1 MVNTIFLSKMKIE
14 YKGTLWFK
22 CDLHLHTTASK
33 CFQDRNVTAEQ
44 WVDRAIEQGLNCV
57 AVTDHNTGE
66 MIDAI
71 KAAAAGK
78 NLTVFPGVEIT
89 CDSSKVHLLVLF
101 DTDKGSVEIGDFLVK
116 CNVDRQMFGEQNA
129 NTIKSIF
136 EVAKIANELSA
147 LIIPAHI
154 DEYNGLGSASV
165 DILEQFY
172 GDASINAAQVVHKEF
187 LNPAL
192 QRTDYAALIAPLNEY
207 YNTPQPPIDE
217 ATIKQWHTAVK
228 YAVKHKFA
236 ILTFSDNPNEPKN
249 SKHGLAGIGSH
260 FTWIKMDEK
269 PSLEGLR
276 QAFLLPEFRIKNEFD
291 CPAVPYETPALWLK
305 SISITNCSITDAAI
319 PLKVDFSP
327 QLTTIIGGRGSGKS
341 SILRFIRGLFNRLE
355 DLSQLPDILK
365 DHNEF
370 YKITD
375 GRPKKGVLNENTT
388 IEIEFVRNK
397 VLHKFSAS
405 NITNSENQVLKIER
419 FNSTTTVWEEVVD
432 EGYIDFF
439 LLEHYSQKQI
449 YEIAQEPNSLRERID
464 SSIPELELLKSV
476 RELTKREFLEK
487 STAIRTIQQQVSGK
501 GKLQTEIRDLETSIN
516 LLQQSGIAAL
526 LLSKDKFS
534 NEEKSVTDFS
544 NEILDRENKFD
555 ELISAIEITDI
566 DFTNFE
572 QTHSQQLSGFS
583 KLVVDGL
590 KKIKDDLEKLKGD
603 TTKLRTDFDASVST
617 SSWKADRDTK
627 VGEFEAK
634 KLELQNQGINDIKN
648 YEALTLSKGDKESL
662 LAQIVLLESTL
673 DSELSERSRLQGEYL
688 AKSKEIT
695 DLRRTFLTNTLQDGK
710 VKISIKQF
718 RNRTDFIT
726 NLRKIIQR
734 EDHYQAGIDYLADL
748 CFNGNVEQNII
759 SVRDMFLKIRRGEAV
774 SGVDGHFVNL
784 VTSMNDAQI
793 DEIELLLPE
802 DEIEVQYR
810 TSMSGTYKSLFTA
823 SAGQKTTAILTFL
836 LSYGAAPLILDQP
849 EDDLDNRLVYDLV
862 VDRLKK
868 AKEHRQII
876 VVTHNAN
883 IPVNG
888 DAEYIISM
896 NSESKTL
903 EVLHT
908 GTVEQHDIKKEIC
921 DVMEGGEE
929 AFDMRHRRY
938 QQIT

>member
-1 MVNTIFLSKMKIE
+1 MASTIQ
-14 YKGTLWFK
+14 YKGTRWFK

-44 WVDRAIEQGLNCV
+44 WVARAIEQRLNCV

-101 DTDKGSVEIGDFLVK
+101 NIDKGSVEVGDFLVK
-116 CNVDRQMFGEQNA
+116 CNVEREMFGEQNA

-136 EVAKIANELSA
+136 EVAQIANEVGA
-147 LIIPAHI
+147 IVIPAHI

-187 LNPAL
+187 LNPEL
-192 QRTDYAALIAPLNEY
+192 QRTDYAALIAPLNDY
-207 YNTPQPPIDE
+207 YSNPQPAIDE

-228 YAVKHKFA
+228 YAVKNKLA
-236 ILTFSDNPNEPKN
+236 ILTFSDNPHEPKN

-260 FTWIKMDEK
+260 FTWIKMDEN
-269 PSLEGLR
+269 PTLEGLR
-276 QAFLLPEFRIKNEFD
+276 QAFLLPEFRVRNEFD
-291 CPAVPYETPALWLK
+291 CSEIPYEAPALWIK

-365 DHNEF
+365 DHKEF

-375 GRPKKGVLNENTT
+375 GRPKKGVLNANTT
-388 IEIEFVRNK
+388 IEIEFVRNN
-397 VLHKFSAS
+397 VLHKFSS
-405 NITNSENQVLKIER
+405 CNITNSGNQELKIER
-419 FNSTTTVWEEVVD
+419 FNSTTTLWEEVTD

-464 SSIPELELLKSV
+464 NSIPDLELLKNS

-487 STAIRTIQQQVSGK
+487 STGIRTIQQQVTGK

-516 LLQQSGIAAL
+516 LLQQSGIATL

-544 NEILDRENKFD
+544 NQILDRENKFD

-572 QTHSQQLSGFS
+572 QTHSQQLSRFS

-603 TTKLRTDFDASVST
+603 TTKLKTDFDASVST
-617 SSWKADRDTK
+617 SSWNADRDTK
-627 VGEFEAK
+627 VSEFEAK

-648 YEALTLSKGDKESL
+648 YESLTLSKGDKESL
-662 LAQIVLLESTL
+662 LAQIFLLESTL
-673 DSELSERSRLQGEYL
+673 HSELSERSRLQGEYL

-748 CFNGNVEQNII
+748 CFTGNVEHNII
-759 SVRDMFLKIRRGEAV
+759 SVRDLFLKIRRGEAV
-774 SGVDGHFVNL
+774 TGVDGHFVNL

-810 TSMSGTYKSLFTA
+810 TSSSASYKSLSTA

-908 GTVEQHDIKKEIC
+908 GTVEQHNIKKEIC
-921 DVMEGGEE
+921 DVMEGSEE
-929 AFDMRHRRY
+929 AFDMRYKRY
-938 QQIT
+938 KQIN

>member
-1 MVNTIFLSKMKIE
+1 MDIK
-14 YKGTLWFK
+14 YKGTKWFK
-22 CDLHLHTTASK
+22 CDLHLHTPASK
-33 CFQDRNVTAEQ
+33 CFQDQEVTAAQ
-44 WVDRAIEQGLNCV
+44 WVEKAIEQGLDCV

-66 MIDAI
+66 MIEAI
-71 KAAAAGK
+71 KAEATGK

-101 DTDKGSVEIGDFLVK
+101 DINKGSIEVGDFLVK
-116 CNVDRQMFGEQNA
+116 CNVERQMFGVQNA

-136 EVAKIANELSA
+136 EVIKIANEVGA
-147 LIIPAHI
+147 LVIPAHI

-172 GDASINAAQVVHKEF
+172 GDVSINAAQVIHKEF

-192 QRTDYAALIAPLNEY
+192 QRSDYASLIAPLNDY
-207 YNTPQPPIDE
+207 YNNPQPSIDE
-217 ATIKQWHTAVK
+217 AIIKQWHTAVK
-228 YAVKHKFA
+228 YAVKNKLA
-236 ILTFSDNPNEPKN
+236 ILTFSDNPHEPKN
-249 SKHGLAGIGSH
+249 AQHGLAGIGSH
-260 FTWIKMDEK
+260 FTWIKMDEN
-269 PSLEGLR
+269 PTLEGLR
-276 QAFLLPEFRIKNEFD
+276 QAFLLPEFRIMNDFD
-291 CPAVPYETPALWLK
+291 CPEIPYETPALWIK

-375 GRPKKGVLNENTT
+375 GRPKKGVLNEDTT
-388 IEIEFVRNK
+388 IEIEFVRNN
-397 VLHKFSAS
+397 VLHKFSSS
-405 NITNSENQVLKIER
+405 NITNSANQELKIER
-419 FNSTTTVWEEVVD
+419 FNSTTTLWEEVTD

-464 SSIPELELLKSV
+464 SSIPDLELLKSV

-526 LLSKDKFS
+526 LLSNDKFL
-534 NEEKSVTDFS
+534 NEEKYVTEFS
-544 NEILDRENKFD
+544 NEILNRENKFD

-566 DFTNFE
+566 DYTNFE
-572 QTHSQQLSGFS
+572 ESHSQQLSGFS

-590 KKIKDDLEKLKGD
+590 KKIKEDLEKLKAD
-603 TTKLRTDFDASVST
+603 TTKFRTDFDTSVST
-617 SSWKADRDTK
+617 SSWKTDRDTK
-627 VGEFEAK
+627 VAEFEAK
-634 KLELQNQGINDIKN
+634 KHELQNQGISAIEN
-648 YEALTLSKGDKESL
+648 YEALTLSKGQKEGL
-662 LAQIVLLESTL
+662 LAQIVLLESSL
-673 DSELSERSRLQGEYL
+673 QHELTERERLQSEYL
-688 AKSKEIT
+688 TKTKAIT
-695 DLRRTFLTNTLQDGK
+695 EQRRIFLNKTLQDGK
-710 VKISIKQF
+710 VKISIKPF
-718 RNRTDFIT
+718 RNKTDFVI
-726 NLRKIIQR
+726 NLRKIMQR
-734 EDHYQAGIDYLADL
+734 DEHYQAGIDYLTDL

-759 SVRDMFLKIRRGEAV
+759 LVRDLFLKIRIGEAV
-774 SGVDGHFVNL
+774 SGVDGHFINL

-810 TSMSGTYKSLFTA
+810 TSSLSSYKSLSTA
-823 SAGQKTTAILTFL
+823 SVGQKTTAILTFL
-836 LSYGAAPLILDQP
+836 LSYGITPLILDQP

-929 AFDMRHRRY
+929 AFDMRYKRY
-938 QQIT
+938 KQIN

>member
-1 MVNTIFLSKMKIE
+1 MEIK
-14 YKGTLWFK
+14 YKGTKWFK
-22 CDLHLHTTASK
+22 CDLHLHTPASK
-33 CFQDRNVTAEQ
+33 CFQDQGVTAAQ
-44 WVDRAIEQGLNCV
+44 WVEKAIEQGLDCV

-66 MIDAI
+66 MIEAI
-71 KAAAAGK
+71 KAEAAGK

-101 DTDKGSVEIGDFLVK
+101 DINKGSIEVGDFLVK
-116 CNVDRQMFGEQNA
+116 CNVERQMFGEQNA

-136 EVAKIANELSA
+136 EVIKIANEVGA
-147 LIIPAHI
+147 LVIPAHI

-165 DILEQFY
+165 DVLEQFY
-172 GDASINAAQVVHKEF
+172 GDVTINAVQVIHKEF

-192 QRTDYAALIAPLNEY
+192 QRSDYASLIAPLNDY
-207 YNTPQPPIDE
+207 YNNPPLPIDE

-228 YAVKHKFA
+228 YAVKNKLA
-236 ILTFSDNPNEPKN
+236 ILTFSDNPHEPKN
-249 SKHGLAGIGSH
+249 AQHGLAGIGSH
-260 FTWIKMDEK
+260 FTWIKMDEN
-269 PSLEGLR
+269 PTLEGLR
-276 QAFLLPEFRIKNEFD
+276 QAFLLPEFRIMNDFD
-291 CPAVPYETPALWLK
+291 CPEIPYETPALWIK
-305 SISITNCSITDAAI
+305 SISITNCSITDAAT

-388 IEIEFVRNK
+388 IVIEFVRNN
-397 VLHKFSAS
+397 VLHKFSSS
-405 NITNSENQVLKIER
+405 NITNSANQELKIER
-419 FNSTTTVWEEVVD
+419 FNSTTTLWEEVTD

-464 SSIPELELLKSV
+464 SSIPNLELLKSV

-516 LLQQSGIAAL
+516 LLQQSGIATL

-534 NEEKSVTDFS
+534 NEEKSVTEFS
-544 NEILDRENKFD
+544 NEILNRENKFD

-566 DFTNFE
+566 DYTNFE
-572 QTHSQQLSGFS
+572 ESHSQQLSGFS

-590 KKIKDDLEKLKGD
+590 KKIKEDIEKLKAD
-603 TTKLRTDFDASVST
+603 TTKFRTDFDTSVST
-617 SSWKADRDTK
+617 SSWKTDRDAK
-627 VGEFEAK
+627 VAEFEAK
-634 KLELQNQGINDIKN
+634 KLELQNQGISAIEN
-648 YEALTLSKGDKESL
+648 YVALTLSKGQKEGL
-662 LAQIVLLESTL
+662 LAQIVLLESSL
-673 DSELSERSRLQGEYL
+673 QHELTERERLQGEYL
-688 AKSKEIT
+688 TKTKAIT
-695 DLRRTFLTNTLQDGK
+695 EQRRIFLNKTLQDGK
-710 VKISIKQF
+710 VKISIKPF
-718 RNRTDFIT
+718 RNKTDFVI
-726 NLRKIIQR
+726 NLRKIMQR
-734 EDHYQAGIDYLADL
+734 DEHYQAGIDYLTDL

-759 SVRDMFLKIRRGEAV
+759 LVRDLFLKIRIGEAV
-774 SGVDGHFVNL
+774 SGVDGHFINL

-810 TSMSGTYKSLFTA
+810 TSSLSSYKSLSTA

-836 LSYGAAPLILDQP
+836 LSYGITPLILDQP

-929 AFDMRHRRY
+929 AFDMRYKRY
-938 QQIT
+938 KQIN

>member
-1 MVNTIFLSKMKIE
+1 MAFNIP
-14 YKGTLWFK
+14 YKGTRWFK

-33 CFQDRNVTAEQ
+33 CFQDRNVTPEQ
-44 WVDRAIEQGLNCV
+44 WVARAIEQGLDCV
-57 AVTDHNTGE
+57 AVTDHNTGSS
-66 MIDAI
+66 IDAI
-71 KAAAAGK
+71 KSAAAGK

-89 CDSSKVHLLVLF
+89 CDPSKVHLLILF
-101 DTDKGSVEIGDFLVK
+101 DVEKTSADIRDFLVRADIK
-116 CNVDRQMFGEQNA
+116 ASDFGEQDA
-129 NTIKSIF
+129 FTSQSIF
-136 EVAKIANELSA
+136 DIALLANKDGA
-147 LIIPAHI
+147 LVIPAHI
-154 DEYNGLGSASV
+154 DEFNGLGSISV
-165 DILEQFY
+165 SNLEKFY
-172 GDASINAAQVVHKEF
+172 NENNINAVQVVHKEF

-217 ATIKQWHTAVK
+217 ATIKQWHTAAK
-228 YAVKHKFA
+228 YAVKHKLA
-236 ILTFSDNPNEPKN
+236 ILTFSDNPHEPKN

-260 FTWIKMDEK
+260 YTWIKMDEK

-291 CPAVPYETPALWLK
+291 CPAIPYETPALWLK
-305 SISITNCSITDAAI
+305 SISITNASITDGTT

-327 QLTTIIGGRGSGKS
+327 QLSAIIGGRGSGKS

-365 DHNEF
+365 DHNDF
-370 YKITD
+370 YKRTD
-375 GRPKKGVLNENTT
+375 GRPKKGVLNNDTI
-388 IEIEFVRNK
+388 IEIEFVRNN
-397 VLHKFSAS
+397 VLHRFTAS
-405 NITNSENQVLKIER
+405 NISNSANQTVKIER
-419 FNSTTTVWEEVVD
+419 LNSPSSLWEEVTD

-464 SSIPELELLKSV
+464 SSIPELEVLKSA

-501 GKLQTEIRDLETSIN
+501 GKLQTEIKDLETSIN

-526 LLSKDKFS
+526 LLSKEKFS
-534 NEEKSVTDFS
+534 NEEKSVSDFS
-544 NEILDRENKFD
+544 KEIIDREKKFV
-555 ELISAIEITDI
+555 ELISAIEIADI

-572 QTHSQQLSGFS
+572 QAHSRQLSDFS

-590 KKIKDDLEKLKGD
+590 KKIKEDLEKLKGD
-603 TTKLRTDFDASVST
+603 TAKLRTDFDASVST
-617 SSWKADRDTK
+617 SSWKTDRDEK
-627 VGEFEAK
+627 LAEFEAK
-634 KLELQNQGINDIKN
+634 KLELQKQGISDIEN
-648 YEALTLSKGDKESL
+648 YEALTLAKGHKESL

-673 DSELSERSRLQGEYL
+673 HSELSERGRLQAEYL

-695 DLRRTFLTNTLQDGK
+695 DLRKTFLSNTLQDGK
-710 VKISIKQF
+710 VKISIRQF
-718 RNRTDFIT
+718 RNRGDFIT

-734 EDHYQAGIDYLADL
+734 EEHFQESIDYLADM
-748 CFNGNVEQNII
+748 CFNGNVEQNIN
-759 SVRDMFLKIRRGEAV
+759 SVRDLFLKIRRGEAV
-774 SGVDGHFVNL
+774 TGVTGHFVNL
-784 VTSMNDAQI
+784 IASMNDAQI

-810 TSMSGTYKSLFTA
+810 TSTSGSYKSLSTA

-868 AKEHRQII
+868 AKEKRQII

-896 NSESKTL
+896 NSDSKTL

-908 GTVEQHDIKKEIC
+908 GTVEQLDIKKEIC
-921 DVMEGGEE
+921 DVMEGSEE
-929 AFDMRHRRY
+929 AFDMRYRRY
-938 QQIT
+938 KQIN